1 MTMIPVFNSKR
12 VLVAHNVKR
21 GHWGGMARMM
31 ESIHAELESF
41 GWKAEYFT
49 ADDMPAK
56 GGERFRR
63 YAFPWYVRRHAR
75 EAFLRG
81 EPYDVINIHE
91 PAGAAVVFGRSRI
104 GSPAIVAMSHGL
116 EQRYWE
122 LRLRKD
128 PPSPDPPGWKTRV
141 MFPATNL
148 WQSRL
153 TLRHANHVLCMSEE
167 DRTFLETRL
176 QLDPQKIT
184 RVFPGA
190 SEVFSS
196 VALRRRFDGSC
207 NKLLFS
213 GTWIDRKGIR
223 QIVEA
228 FSVLAARHP
237 SIQLGILGAGI
248 PASHVLADFPAVFQS
263 RISVLPPV
271 LSHAEYAEI
280 HLDYD
285 IFLLPSFFEGTPATL
300 IQAMGT
306 SMPVIASATCGMRDI
321 VEGGKNGILI
331 APGNSG
337 QIVSS
342 VELLMNDKGLRQR
355 LGEQASQDVKQKYT
369 WRTVAELV
377 NAAYSSLMKS
387 RSGHRTA

>member
-1 MTMIPVFNSKR
+1 MTMIPECNSKR

-56 GGERFRR
+56 GSERFRR
-63 YAFPWYVRRHAR
+63 YVFPWYVRCHAR

-91 PAGAAVVFGRSRI
+91 PAGAAVVFGGSRI

-128 PPSPDPPGWKTRV
+128 PPSPDPPTWKARV

-153 TLRHANHVLCMSEE
+153 TLRRASHVLCMSEE
-167 DRTFLETRL
+167 DRTFLESRL
-176 QLDPQKIT
+176 QLDPEKIT

-190 SEVFSS
+190 GAEFSR
-196 VALRRRFDGSC
+196 VAASRRFDRPG

-228 FSVLAARHP
+228 FSVLAGRHP
-237 SIQLGILGAGI
+237 SIKLGILGAGI
-248 PASHVLADFPAVFQS
+248 SASRVLADFPDALHS

-271 LSHAEYAEI
+271 LSHVDYAEL

-300 IQAMGT
+300 VQAMGT
-306 SMPVIASATCGMRDI
+306 GMPVIASATCGMRDI
-321 VEGGKNGILI
+321 IDHEKNGILI

-355 LGEQASQDVKQKYT
+355 LGEQASQDVRQKYT

-377 NAAYSSLMKS
+377 NAAYSSLLKS
-387 RSGHRTA
+387 KSGHGAS

>member
-91 PAGAAVVFGRSRI
+91 PAGAAVVLGRSQI

>member
-1 MTMIPVFNSKR
+1 MAMIPEFNSKR

-31 ESIHAELESF
+31 ETIHAELEAF
-41 GWKAEYFT
+41 GWKTEYFT

-56 GGERFRR
+56 SGERFCR

-81 EPYDVINIHE
+81 EAYDVINIHE
-91 PAGAAVVFGRSRI
+91 PAGAAVAFGLSRI
-104 GSPAIVAMSHGL
+104 GFPAIIAMSHGL

-128 PPSPDPPGWKTRV
+128 PPSPDPPAWKTRV
-141 MFPATNL
+141 VFPATSL

-153 TLRHANHVLCMSEE
+153 TLRRANHVLCMSEE

-176 QLDPQKIT
+176 QLDPERIT

-196 VALRRRFDGSC
+196 VASRRCFDRPC

-213 GTWIDRKGIR
+213 GTWIERKGIR

-228 FSVLAARHP
+228 FSVLAGRSP

-248 PASHVLADFPAVFQS
+248 PASRVLADFPVALHS

-271 LSHAEYAEI
+271 LSHADYAAL

-285 IFLLPSFFEGTPATL
+285 LFLLPSFFEGTPATL

-306 SMPVIASATCGMRDI
+306 SMPVIASATCGMRDV
-321 VEGGKNGILI
+321 VEDGKNGILI
-331 APGNSG
+331 TPGNSR
-337 QIVSS
+337 QIVNSI
-342 VELLMNDKGLRQR
+342 ELLMNDISLRQR
-355 LGEQASQDVKQKYT
+355 LGEQASRDVSRKYT
-369 WRTVAELV
+369 WRVVAEIV
-377 NAAYSSLMKS
+377 NAAYSSLIKS
-387 RSGHRTA
+387 KIDHGGA

>member
-91 PAGAAVVFGRSRI
+91 PAGAAVVLGRSQI

-248 PASHVLADFPAVFQS
+248 PASHVLADFPAALHS

-355 LGEQASQDVKQKYT
+355 LGEQAS
-369 WRTVAELV
+369 
-377 NAAYSSLMKS
+377 
-387 RSGHRTA
+387 